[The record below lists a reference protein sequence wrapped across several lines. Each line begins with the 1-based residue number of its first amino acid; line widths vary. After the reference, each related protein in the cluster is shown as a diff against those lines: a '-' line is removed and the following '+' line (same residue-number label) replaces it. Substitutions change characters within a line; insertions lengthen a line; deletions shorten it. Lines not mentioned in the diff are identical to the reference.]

1 MNEKL
6 SEALV
11 ELISLSVNGV
21 EFLVSEIPDVLHQLL
36 IWKATVSAI
45 SMLCWVLLCVA
56 IYKFNRWQ
64 IGYLTKN
71 KKFGEPYVMFNAF
84 QMFLIVPLVGLFD
97 PTFLKIWIA
106 PKVFLIEYAAQ
117 MIK

>member
-11 ELISLSVNGV
+11 ELISLSVSGV

-36 IWKATVSAI
+36 IWEATISVI
-45 SMLCWVLLCVA
+45 SMVCWVLLCIA
-56 IYKFNRWQ
+56 IYEFNRWQ

-71 KKFGEPYVMFNAF
+71 KKFNNPNVMANIF
-84 QMFLIVPLVGLFD
+84 QGFLIIPLIGLFD
-97 PTFLKIWIA
+97 LTFLKIWIA

-117 MIK
+117 MVK

>member
-11 ELISLSVNGV
+11 ELISLSVSGV
-21 EFLVSEIPDVLHQLL
+21 EFLVSEIPEVLHQLL

-45 SMLCWVLLCVA
+45 SMVCWVLLCIA

-64 IGYLTKN
+64 IKYLIKN
-71 KKFGEPYVMFNAF
+71 KKFNEPYLAANLA
-84 QMFLIVPLVGLFD
+84 QAFLIFPLIGLFD
-97 PTFLKIWIA
+97 LTFLQIWIA

-117 MIK
+117 MVK

>member
-11 ELISLSVNGV
+11 ELISLSVSGV

-36 IWKATVSAI
+36 IWEATISVI
-45 SMLCWVLLCVA
+45 SMVCWVILCIA

-71 KKFGEPYVMFNAF
+71 KKFNDPNVMANIF
-84 QMFLIVPLVGLFD
+84 QGFLIIPLTGLFD
-97 PTFLKIWIA
+97 LTFLKIWIA

-117 MIK
+117 LVK

>member
-11 ELISLSVNGV
+11 ELISLSVSGV

-36 IWKATVSAI
+36 IWKATISAI

-64 IGYLTKN
+64 IKYLIENDKID
-71 KKFGEPYVMFNAF
+71 EPYVMVNLF
-84 QMFLIVPLVGLFD
+84 QGFFIFPLVGLFD
-97 PTFLKIWIA
+97 LTFLKIWIA

-117 MIK
+117 LVE

>member
-11 ELISLSVNGV
+11 ELISLSVSGV

-45 SMLCWVLLCVA
+45 SMLCWVLLCIA
-56 IYKFNRWQ
+56 IYKFNSWQ
-64 IGYLTKN
+64 IRYLTKN
-71 KKFGEPYVMFNAF
+71 KKFDDPNVMANIF
-84 QMFLIVPLVGLFD
+84 QSFLIIPLIGLFD
-97 PTFLKIWIA
+97 LNFLQIWIA

-117 MIK
+117 MVK

>member
-1 MNEKL
+1 MTEKL

-11 ELISLSVNGV
+11 ELISLSVSGV

-36 IWKATVSAI
+36 MWKATVSAI
-45 SMLCWVLLCVA
+45 SMICFVLLCIA

-64 IGYLTKN
+64 IEYLTKN
-71 KKFGEPYVMFNAF
+71 NKFGEPYLMANMF
-84 QMFLIVPLVGLFD
+84 QGFLIIPLIGLFD
-97 PTFLKIWIA
+97 MNFLQIWIA

-117 MIK
+117 MVK

>member
-1 MNEKL
+1 MNDKL

-11 ELISLSVNGV
+11 ELISLSVSGV

-36 IWKATVSAI
+36 IWKSTVSAI
-45 SMLCWVLLCVA
+45 SMLCWVILCIA

-64 IGYLTKN
+64 IGYLSKN
-71 KKFGEPYVMFNAF
+71 KKFDEPYVVINML
-84 QMFLIVPLVGLFD
+84 QSILIFPLIGLFD
-97 PTFLKIWIA
+97 ITFLKIWIA

-117 MIK
+117 MVK

>member
-1 MNEKL
+1 MNDKL

-11 ELISLSVNGV
+11 ELISLSVSGV
-21 EFLVSEIPDVLHQLL
+21 EFLVSEIPEVLHQLL

-45 SMLCWVLLCVA
+45 SMVCWVLLCVA

-64 IGYLTKN
+64 IGYLAKN
-71 KKFGEPYVMFNAF
+71 KKFDHPYVMCNTF
-84 QMFLIVPLVGLFD
+84 QMLWIIPLAGLFD
-97 PTFLKIWIA
+97 LNFLKIWLA

-117 MIK
+117 MVK

>member
-11 ELISLSVNGV
+11 ELISLSVSGV

-36 IWKATVSAI
+36 IWEATISVI
-45 SMLCWVLLCVA
+45 SMVCWITLCIA

-64 IGYLTKN
+64 IKYLIKN
-71 KKFGEPYVMFNAF
+71 KNFDEPYLVANLAQAF
-84 QMFLIVPLVGLFD
+84 WILPLIGLFD
-97 PTFLKIWIA
+97 LTFLKIWIA

-117 MIK
+117 LVK